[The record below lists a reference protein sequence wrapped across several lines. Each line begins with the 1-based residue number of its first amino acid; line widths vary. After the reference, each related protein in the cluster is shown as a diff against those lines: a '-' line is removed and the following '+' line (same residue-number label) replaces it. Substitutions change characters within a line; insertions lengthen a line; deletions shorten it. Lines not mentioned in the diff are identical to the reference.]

1 MLYFKETIMSE
12 LKNTISESLKAA
24 MRAKEKS
31 RVTLI
36 RNILSEC
43 KKIEVDER
51 IELDDA
57 RVLTVLDKMVKQRK
71 DSVQQFTNGGRDDLA
86 AIETAEIAV
95 LQEFLPT
102 PLTEDEIKGIVEAA
116 IKESGATSMQAM
128 GAVMALVK
136 PQVQGRGDMAQ
147 VSKFV
152 KLLLN

>member
-1 MLYFKETIMSE
+1 MSE
-12 LKNTISESLKAA
+12 LKKAISEELKVA

-57 RVLTVLDKMVKQRK
+57 RVLAVLDKMVKQRK
-71 DSVQQFTNGGRDDLA
+71 DSVKQFTDGGRDDLA
-86 AIETAEIAV
+86 EIESAEIAV
-95 LQEFLPT
+95 LQEFLPAQ
-102 PLTEDEIKGIVEAA
+102 LTEEEIKVIVEEA
-116 IKESGATSMQAM
+116 IAESGATSMQAM
-128 GAVMALVK
+128 GAVMAIVK
-136 PQVQGRGDMAQ
+136 PKVQGRGDMAQ

-152 KLLLN
+152 KLLLS

>member
-1 MLYFKETIMSE
+1 MSA
-12 LKNTISESLKAA
+12 LKKSISETLKAA

-57 RVLTVLDKMVKQRK
+57 RVLAVLDKMVKQRK
-71 DSVQQFTNGGRDDLA
+71 DSVQQFTDGDRIDLA
-86 AIETAEIAV
+86 DIETAEIAI

-102 PLTEDEIKGIVEAA
+102 PLTEDEVKAIVEAA
-116 IKESGATSMQAM
+116 IAESGASSMQAM
-128 GAVMALVK
+128 GAVMAIVK
-136 PQVQGRGDMAQ
+136 PKVQGRGDMAQ

-152 KLLLN
+152 KLLLG